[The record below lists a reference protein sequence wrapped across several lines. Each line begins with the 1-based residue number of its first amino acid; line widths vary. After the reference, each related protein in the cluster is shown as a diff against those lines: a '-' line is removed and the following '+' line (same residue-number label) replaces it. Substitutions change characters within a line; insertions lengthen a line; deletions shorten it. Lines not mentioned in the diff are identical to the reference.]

1 MLEFL
6 LYWQYYRSVS
16 LLMGRFIAKNE
27 MFKEE
32 VKERMQFVELAVK
45 LTIKIAKKFFMY

>member
-1 MLEFL
+1 
-6 LYWQYYRSVS
+6 
-16 LLMGRFIAKNE
+16 MGRFIAKNE

-45 LTIKIAKKFFMY
+45 LTIKIAKKVFYILI

>member
-16 LLMGRFIAKNE
+16 LLMGRFIAKKK